1 MAKSQYTHDVVA
13 TTGEYTNQS
22 GEKKKE
28 YTNVGKAFTDDQGRI
43 SIKMKTIPVGPE
55 WSGWLSLYPAK
66 EREPQGI
73 PQRPTQR
80 SMPPAPAVVD
90 LGDDDD
96 VPF

>member
-66 EREPQGI
+66 EREPQGA
-73 PQRPTQR
+73 PQRPIQR
-80 SMPPAPAVVD
+80 SMPPAPVSAEFHE
-90 LGDDDD
+90 DDDI
-96 VPF
+96 PF